1 MKRLARSL
9 VALCCASASWHAFAQ
24 PEFDQVSKGR
34 YLATVGDCAA
44 CHTSDPSKPFAGGIA
59 IKTPFGTLV
68 GANITPDT
76 ATGIGNWTYAEFQKA
91 MSEGI
96 GHGGKRLYG
105 AMPFTAYTKV
115 TDEDNRAIWAY
126 LQTLQAIHNPVETNQ
141 LPFPF
146 NVRTSLIG
154 WNWLNFD
161 KGVYQPDMSKS
172 AEWNRGA
179 YIIQGLGHCGTCHT
193 PKNIIGGDKNDQFL
207 QGSEVEN
214 WWAPNITADNHQG
227 IGRWTVQDIKD
238 YLRTGVNRY
247 DSASGPMAEE
257 VKNSSQHWKGEDL
270 QAAAVY
276 LKSLGKD
283 NQKALP
289 AAVKADNSQ
298 MVTGKAIYFDRC
310 SACHTSSGA
319 GVKNIFPQLA
329 NSPLINASEPTSLMH
344 VVLAGSRAVDTP
356 TRPTA
361 PAMPSFA
368 ATMTDQ
374 QIADVLTYI
383 RNSWGNA
390 ASEVSAS
397 DVKKMRENL
406 KE

>member
-1 MKRLARSL
+1 MKKLAFSL
-9 VALCCASASWHAFAQ
+9 LTLSCLAASTQALAQ
-24 PEFDQVSKGR
+24 PEFDQVEKGR

-44 CHTSDPSKPFAGGIA
+44 CHTANAQKPFAGGVP

-68 GANITPDT
+68 GANITPDDE
-76 ATGIGNWTYAEFQKA
+76 TGIGKWTYDDFKRA

-96 GHGGKRLYG
+96 GHDGKRLYG

-126 LQTLQAIHNPVETNQ
+126 LQTLTPVHQQVETNL

-146 NVRTSLIG
+146 SVRTSLIG

-161 KGVYQPDMSKS
+161 KGEYQPDATKS

-179 YIIQGLGHCGTCHT
+179 YIVQGLGHCGTCHT
-193 PKNIIGGDKNDQFL
+193 PKNILGGDKNSQFL
-207 QGSEVEN
+207 TGAEVEN
-214 WWAPNITADNHQG
+214 WWAPNITGANHDG
-227 IGRWTVQDIKD
+227 IGRWSVQEIKD
-238 YLRTGVNRY
+238 YLRNGMNRY

-257 VKNSSQHWKGEDL
+257 VKNSSQHWNESDL
-270 QAAAVY
+270 QAVAVY
-276 LKSLGKD
+276 LKSLKGDD
-283 NQKALP
+283 NAPPEAL
-289 AAVKADNSQ
+289 KADNPQ
-298 MVTGKAIYFDRC
+298 MVSGKAIYFDRC
-310 SACHTSSGA
+310 SACHTSSGK
-319 GVKNIFPQLA
+319 GEKNIFPQLA
-329 NSPLINASEPTSLMH
+329 DSALINAEEPVSLMR
-344 VVLAGSRAVDTP
+344 VVLAGSRGVDTP
-356 TRPTA
+356 AHPTA

-390 ASEVSAS
+390 APAVSTSEVE
-397 DVKKMRENL
+397 KMREKL
-406 KE
+406 KD